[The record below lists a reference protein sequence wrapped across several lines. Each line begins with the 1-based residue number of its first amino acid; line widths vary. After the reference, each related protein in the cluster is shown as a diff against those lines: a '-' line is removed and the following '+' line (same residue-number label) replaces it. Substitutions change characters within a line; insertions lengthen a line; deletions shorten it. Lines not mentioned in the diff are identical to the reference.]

1 MNEWM
6 DGWMGGWTN
15 EQKDGWMD
23 GRADEWMD
31 GWMDGYYMRGLDRP
45 GVTYLQHLYR
55 LSLESRFKVQL
66 YRTTLSSSVT

>member
-23 GRADEWMD
+23 GRTNGWMD
-31 GWMDGYYMRGLDRP
+31 GWI
-45 GVTYLQHLYR
+45 LYER
-55 LSLESRFKVQL
+55 FGQTRCDLLTTFVSAVARKSL
-66 YRTTLSSSVT
+66 